1 MQHQRLQAEVDTL
14 QDERNALRIS
24 LAHRE
29 EALDKLL
36 RVTIYIYIYIYLI
49 NVRPAIHCPP
59 GNNSNS
65 TN

>member
-29 EALDKLL
+29 EALEKLKRQIASETGFL
-36 RVTIYIYIYIYLI
+36 QVAIESNTI
-49 NVRPAIHCPP
+49 
-59 GNNSNS
+59 S
-65 TN
+65 